1 MNAGNERILLV
12 DDEKDLVALF
22 KKILEKQGYQICS
35 VYTAEDALKEL
46 KAQSFDLVITDLKLP
61 GMTGLELVKKAK
73 AINPTLLFIMLTGFG
88 TVPSAVEAMKQGA
101 HDYLLKPIDIDE
113 LVLVAEKALEVRRL
127 TREVQRLRSQLE
139 IDLGFE
145 EIIGRSKPMCALF
158 RVMKM
163 VAHSSITVLIQ
174 GESGTG
180 KELAARALHQQSPR
194 HNQPFVAVN
203 CAAVPETL
211 LESELFGH
219 ARGAFTGAVNNK
231 RGLFEE
237 AQGGTLLLDEVGD
250 TTPAFQSKLLRVI
263 QENEIRPLGT
273 NKSVKIDVRVIAA
286 TNKDLKREV
295 ERKTFRT
302 DLYYRLAVLPLH
314 IPPLRDRRD
323 DIPLLV
329 DHFINKYSKQNEL
342 VAPKGI
348 SPRALG
354 VLVEY
359 PWPGNVRELENVIA
373 RAVLITPQ
381 AEIDSEVLFSEPA
394 NLAELPISLRQEM
407 HQVRDTRER
416 QLIAEALQKT
426 NGNRSHAAKLL
437 GISRS
442 ALYIKLKLHELT
454 S

>member
-1 MNAGNERILLV
+1 MANERILLV
-12 DDEKDLVALF
+12 DDEENLVALF
-22 KKILEKQGYQICS
+22 KKIFEKLGYQTCG
-35 VYTAEDALKEL
+35 VYTAEDALKQLE
-46 KAQSFDLVITDLKLP
+46 AQSFDLVITDLKLP
-61 GMTGLELVKKAK
+61 GLSGLELVKKGK
-73 AINPTLLFIMLTGFG
+73 AIDPALLFIMLTGFG

-101 HDYLLKPIDIDE
+101 HDYLLKPIDNEE

-139 IDLGFE
+139 LDLGFDQ
-145 EIIGRSKPMCALF
+145 IIGQSKPMRALF
-158 RVMKM
+158 RVMKI
-163 VAHSSITVLIQ
+163 VAQSNVTVLIH

-180 KELAARALHQQSPR
+180 KELAAKALHQQSPR

-203 CAAVPETL
+203 CASVPETL

-231 RGLFEE
+231 KGLFEE
-237 AQGGTLLLDEVGD
+237 AHGGTLLLDEVGD
-250 TTPAFQSKLLRVI
+250 TTPAFQAKLLRVL

-295 ERKTFRT
+295 EKKTFRA
-302 DLYYRLAVLPLH
+302 DLYYRLAVLPLN
-314 IPPLRDRRD
+314 IPPLRDRRE

-329 DHFINKYSKQNEL
+329 DHFIKKYSKQNGL

-348 SPRALG
+348 TPRALG
-354 VLVEY
+354 TLVEY
-359 PWPGNVRELENVIA
+359 SWPGNVRELENVIA
-373 RAVLITPQ
+373 RAVLITLETEID
-381 AEIDSEVLFSEPA
+381 AEILFSNPA

-407 HQVRDTRER
+407 HQVINTRER

-442 ALYIKLKLHELT
+442 ALYIKLKLHDLAP
-454 S
+454 